1 MANIERIYDFNTKN
15 NIAMKL
21 ITSFHNNFP
30 VNRKT
35 KELSEICR
43 KLVGTLLEDKEYSEL
58 VNRME
63 KMVDVAN
70 AIYPNTTKL
79 WVRTTG
85 ESIALALDG
94 SDKSMY
100 LAIHTVHR
108 RYSDID
114 DILPR

>member
-1 MANIERIYDFNTKN
+1 
-15 NIAMKL
+15 MKL
-21 ITSFHNNFP
+21 ITSCHNNLP

-35 KELSEICR
+35 KELSETCR
-43 KLVGTLLEDKEYSEL
+43 KLVGTEDKEYSEL

-70 AIYPNTTKL
+70 ALYPNTTKL
-79 WVRTTG
+79 WVRTAA

-100 LAIHTVHR
+100 LAIHTVRH

>member
-1 MANIERIYDFNTKN
+1 MANIKRIYDFNTKN
-15 NIAMKL
+15 NIVMKL
-21 ITSFHNNFP
+21 ITSFHNNLP

-35 KELSEICR
+35 KELNEICR
-43 KLVGTLLEDKEYSEL
+43 KLVGTLLEDREYSEL

-63 KMVDVAN
+63 KLVDVAN
-70 AIYPNTTKL
+70 SLYPNTTKL
-79 WVRTTG
+79 WVRTAA
-85 ESIALALDG
+85 ESVALALDR

>member
-1 MANIERIYDFNTKN
+1 MANVERIYEILQNDK
-15 NIAMKL
+15 AMKL
-21 ITSFHNNFP
+21 ITSVHNNLP

-35 KELSEICR
+35 KELSDICR

-70 AIYPNTTKL
+70 ALYPNTTKL
-79 WVRTTG
+79 WVRTAA

-100 LAIHTVHR
+100 LAIHTVRH

>member
-1 MANIERIYDFNTKN
+1 MILTPKN
-15 NIAMKL
+15 NTAMKL
-21 ITSFHNNFP
+21 ITSYHNNLP

-43 KLVGTLLEDKEYSEL
+43 KLVGTLLEDREYSEL

-70 AIYPNTTKL
+70 ALYPNTTKL
-79 WVRTTG
+79 WVRTAA
-85 ESIALALDG
+85 ESVALALDG

>member
-1 MANIERIYDFNTKN
+1 MANVERIYEFLQNDK
-15 NIAMKL
+15 AMKL
-21 ITSFHNNFP
+21 ITSCHNNLP

-58 VNRME
+58 VNRMQ
-63 KMVDVAN
+63 KLVDVAN
-70 AIYPNTTKL
+70 ALYPHTTKL
-79 WVRTTG
+79 WLSTST
-85 ESIALALDG
+85 ESVALALDG

-100 LAIHTVHR
+100 LAISTVHH

>member
-1 MANIERIYDFNTKN
+1 MVNIERIYDFNTKN
-15 NIAMKL
+15 NIVIKL
-21 ITSFHNNFP
+21 ITSFHNNLP

-35 KELSEICR
+35 KGLSEICR

-70 AIYPNTTKL
+70 ALYPNTTKL
-79 WVRTTG
+79 WVRTAA
-85 ESIALALDG
+85 ESVALVLDG

>member
-1 MANIERIYDFNTKN
+1 
-15 NIAMKL
+15 MKF
-21 ITSFHNNFP
+21 ITTFHNNLP
-30 VNRKT
+30 TNRKT
-35 KELSEICR
+35 KELSDILR
-43 KLVGTLLEDKEYSEL
+43 KLVGTLLEDNEYSEL
-58 VNRME
+58 VNRIE

-70 AIYPNTTKL
+70 ALYPNTTKL
-79 WVRTTG
+79 WVRTAA

-100 LAIHTVHR
+100 LAIHTVRH

>member
-1 MANIERIYDFNTKN
+1 
-15 NIAMKL
+15 MKL
-21 ITSFHNNFP
+21 ITAFHNDLP
-30 VNRKT
+30 TNRKT
-35 KELSEICR
+35 KELSDILR
-43 KLVGTLLEDKEYSEL
+43 KLIGTLLEDKEYSEL

-70 AIYPNTTKL
+70 TLYPNTTKL
-79 WVRTTG
+79 WLRTAA
-85 ESIALALDG
+85 ESIALALDS

-100 LAIHTVHR
+100 LAIHTVRH

>member
-1 MANIERIYDFNTKN
+1 
-15 NIAMKL
+15 MKI
-21 ITSFHNNFP
+21 ITSFHNNLP
-30 VNRKT
+30 TNRKT
-35 KELSEICR
+35 KELSDILR
-43 KLVGTLLEDKEYSEL
+43 KLVGTLLEDNEYSEL

-70 AIYPNTTKL
+70 TLYPNTTKL
-79 WVRTTG
+79 WLRTAA
-85 ESIALALDG
+85 ESIALAQDG

-100 LAIHTVHR
+100 LAIHTVRH

>member
-1 MANIERIYDFNTKN
+1 MANIKRIYDFNTKN
-15 NIAMKL
+15 NITMKL
-21 ITSFHNNFP
+21 ITSFHNNLP

-35 KELSEICR
+35 KELNEICR
-43 KLVGTLLEDKEYSEL
+43 KLVGTLLEDREYSEL

-63 KMVDVAN
+63 KLVDVAN
-70 AIYPNTTKL
+70 ALYPNTTKL
-79 WVRTTG
+79 WVCTAA
-85 ESIALALDG
+85 ESVALALDG

-100 LAIHTVHR
+100 LAIHTVHH

>member
-1 MANIERIYDFNTKN
+1 MSSTYTNLQN
-15 NIAMKL
+15 NNAMKL
-21 ITSFHNNFP
+21 ITSCHNNLP

-63 KMVDVAN
+63 TMVNVAN
-70 AIYPNTTKL
+70 ALYPNTTKL
-79 WVRTTG
+79 WVRTAA
-85 ESIALALDG
+85 ESIALVLDG

-100 LAIHTVHR
+100 LAIHTVRH